1 MSADARQAAIE
12 RELEISGAV
21 EVQSLAKSLAVS
33 PITIRR
39 DLTELERRG
48 VARRVYGGAVAV
60 TAPEHVRPAVTRKT
74 VAARADVGMTGLVV
88 PSSRYYYMGFLEG
101 VKEAA
106 AAARVRVALGVSTYS
121 AEQERFQIRRLLE
134 RGVTGL
140 LVTPSDI
147 PDRDPETYEMLRE
160 VDVPVVLMERGGG
173 DEFSMFDSVRS
184 DHAFGA
190 RLAFQRLAENG
201 HRAVALVAAEETATA
216 GWLKAGFR
224 EKLTLFDEARSE
236 ILTIPS
242 APEYAPELLTR
253 SDEILDWFA
262 ERGVTGALVHS
273 DVAASVLAQRARER
287 GIEVPDQLEIIAYDD
302 EVAALADPPLSAIA
316 PSKREVGRLALEL
329 VLERSGQDPD
339 EVIPRWLK
347 VPPRL
352 VIR

>member
-39 DLTELERRG
+39 DLTALERRG

-74 VAARADVGMTGLVV
+74 VVARADVGMTGLVV

-106 AAARVRVALGVSTYS
+106 AAARVRVAVGVSTYF
-121 AEQERFQIRRLLE
+121 AEQERFQIRRLL
-134 RGVTGL
+134 
-140 LVTPSDI
+140 
-147 PDRDPETYEMLRE
+147 
-160 VDVPVVLMERGGG
+160 
-173 DEFSMFDSVRS
+173 
-184 DHAFGA
+184 
-190 RLAFQRLAENG
+190 AFQRPAENG

-242 APEYAPELLTR
+242 APE
-253 SDEILDWFA
+253 
-262 ERGVTGALVHS
+262 H
-273 DVAASVLAQRARER
+273 
-287 GIEVPDQLEIIAYDD
+287 
-302 EVAALADPPLSAIA
+302 
-316 PSKREVGRLALEL
+316 
-329 VLERSGQDPD
+329 
-339 EVIPRWLK
+339 
-347 VPPRL
+347 
-352 VIR
+352 